1 MSLESAT
8 RARVAAPL
16 TGIRT
21 LAVGRHVRAFVGQFR
36 LRLLDRRFWGTQILV
51 ITISAG
57 HMLLEATH
65 SLGVLPDVAL
75 LPVSTYFIPVVYAA
89 LNFGVEGAVPTAI
102 WCSLLTV
109 PNLILW
115 HTGAQRPGVLLQLA
129 LLVAIAFVIARR
141 VDFETAAKERAEAA
155 NARLERLNRTA
166 AASAQS
172 LDLESVLSQTVQA
185 MLDARKIQ
193 TSWIMLAANDLEDE
207 VIRVA
212 SSAGARAEIGT
223 RELAVTRFVIARPLL
238 GRDGG
243 TGDGAVREDQMA
255 IVPLRVAGR
264 IAGAGGGLPAEE
276 SRRDADGGNRQR
288 APFQPR
294 PAAVAARR
302 SRLGARDRLAG
313 RRPRSANGDQCA
325 VAYERRATPAQPER
339 RARAVQDPAGG
350 SPQRGAPL
358 GREERQGSHQL
369 RPGRARDRV
378 RRRERLRHVGDNR
391 SSPVVHE
398 ARVARDAGTGQARGG
413 SVVDHEPAFMRHSSH
428 RDARVNGLGWTSP
441 MPLQAKSR
449 RRVGSPAIGSFPHA
463 RCAPSGCLEHLAP
476 LMLHQ
481 HESKGKGDVGP
492 RLSRASPRL
501 RRRLAH
507 RRRADLARSARA
519 RRRPT
524 PPARDWCAGKAP
536 DPVRRALVRRDRA
549 RGRRPDQRREGTRPR
564 AALLRAGVDRRL
576 GRCGPAGRADRSP
589 RSPARRARGA
599 RARRGCPTD
608 PTRYGRPGSP
618 AHRRGP
624 AVRRRGLGARAT
636 SCLCQRARGALL
648 LRRRERGGGGRRARP
663 ESRRAEG
670 GGAVA
675 PRPRRPA
682 AARRG
687 TIQLDAARLRV

>member
-36 LRLLDRRFWGTQILV
+36 LRLLDRRFWVTQILV

-264 IAGAGGGLPAEE
+264 IAGAVGLASSVDAPSSDDIKLLEAVGNQLGVAVGNIRYFRQTQSMVTEL
-276 SRRDADGGNRQR
+276 SRAQTALEDYVRLATDAQEDERKRLARELHDDTIQTLVIAKTELDALTFEQPV
-288 APFQPR
+288 AP
-294 PAAVAARR
+294 AVAARLKKVDATLTAAIDNVR
-302 SRLGARDRLAG
+302 RFSRDLRPSLLDDLGLVHAIDWLVGDLGARTGINAQLRTNGEPRRLSQKDELALFRIMQEALHNVERHSAAKSVKVRINFAQDVRATVFDDGNGFDTSEIIDRRRSSTRLGLLGMRERAKLAG
-313 RRPRSANGDQCA
+313 AALSITSRPSC
-325 VAYERRATPAQPER
+325 
-339 RARAVQDPAGG
+339 
-350 SPQRGAPL
+350 
-358 GREERQGSHQL
+358 
-369 RPGRARDRV
+369 
-378 RRRERLRHVGDNR
+378 
-391 SSPVVHE
+391 
-398 ARVARDAGTGQARGG
+398 
-413 SVVDHEPAFMRHSSH
+413 
-428 RDARVNGLGWTSP
+428 
-441 MPLQAKSR
+441 
-449 RRVGSPAIGSFPHA
+449 
-463 RCAPSGCLEHLAP
+463 
-476 LMLHQ
+476 
-481 HESKGKGDVGP
+481 
-492 RLSRASPRL
+492 
-501 RRRLAH
+501 
-507 RRRADLARSARA
+507 
-519 RRRPT
+519 
-524 PPARDWCAGKAP
+524 
-536 DPVRRALVRRDRA
+536 
-549 RGRRPDQRREGTRPR
+549 GTR
-564 AALLRAGVDRRL
+564 VTVTL
-576 GRCGPAGRADRSP
+576 GSTA
-589 RSPARRARGA
+589 
-599 RARRGCPTD
+599 
-608 PTRYGRPGSP
+608 
-618 AHRRGP
+618 
-624 AVRRRGLGARAT
+624 
-636 SCLCQRARGALL
+636 
-648 LRRRERGGGGRRARP
+648 
-663 ESRRAEG
+663 
-670 GGAVA
+670 
-675 PRPRRPA
+675 
-682 AARRG
+682 
-687 TIQLDAARLRV
+687 